1 MKILI
6 DTNVLI
12 DYLSGREPYFA
23 LADEIIKLCR
33 DKKITGYMAAHSV
46 PNIFFILRKEYN
58 AEERRTM
65 IKSLFGM
72 LSVSGIDE
80 TTLLSALDRENFKDF
95 EDCLQDECAAAIMAD
110 YIVTR
115 NIKDFANSRITALTP
130 DDFLNL
136 YMTMNNQKSL

>member
-12 DYLSGREPYFA
+12 DYLSGRKPYFA
-23 LADEIIKLCR
+23 YADEIIKLCR
-33 DKKITGYMAAHSV
+33 DSKITGYMAAHSV

-65 IKSLFGM
+65 IKSLFDI

-80 TTLLSALDRENFKDF
+80 KTLLAALNRENFKDF
-95 EDCLQDECAAAIMAD
+95 EDCLQDECAVEVLAD

-115 NIKDFANSRITALTP
+115 NVKDFANSKITALIP
-130 DDFLNL
+130 EDFLNE
-136 YMTMNNQKSL
+136 YQKAD